1 MPLIEDYLL
10 GEFGLALLDV
20 GVALYL
26 MKKLKIKG
34 IIKTDGYEIERQ
46 PYVAF
51 QKGLDDL
58 VALFNS
64 GLRRINKNGLY
75 DETLQKYGLQSKD

>member
-1 MPLIEDYLL
+1 LPSIEDYLL

-34 IIKTDGYEIERQ
+34 IIKQMVMR
-46 PYVAF
+46 
-51 QKGLDDL
+51 
-58 VALFNS
+58 
-64 GLRRINKNGLY
+64 
-75 DETLQKYGLQSKD
+75 